1 MSANID
7 RSQLHETRHHGI
19 DAPHAGRSWPRE
31 VAPEE
36 QPHPSQVVTIGK
48 VADFLELDLRRL
60 FVWLKSGLVLIIIAM
75 VLGGILAAAYG
86 MLATRRYTVTVEV
99 LIDPANLQVVNNDL
113 YSQPGQIDGQ
123 LLTVVNRMR
132 IMTSG
137 NVLSRVVETMKLAD
151 DPEFYEPPKPGL
163 LSGLTGGAPTTEP
176 NPQLAAVKALQKKV
190 SVSADDRSFIAALS
204 VSSVSSDKA
213 IAISRAIVEAFQ
225 EELARADADGARR
238 AASALDERLD
248 QLKRDVLAADEKVEA
263 YRRANNLTTGE
274 DGQLVSSLSLT
285 QLNTQLA
292 AARTRVIDAQVSYNA
307 LMKVGTDA
315 VGNQLAVPSGL
326 ALLLDRASALR
337 QQVEALRM
345 VYGDRHP
352 SIVRMQAELTA
363 MGDQVRNE
371 LTRATNAAK
380 SELDKANSALNTL
393 RGQMTELEGS
403 AFNDNHSQV
412 ELRELQRDATSK
424 AAIYESFLSR
434 ARQITEREQINTTNV
449 RVISEALPPSGRSWP
464 PSTTVLFVLGLIGG
478 LIVGTGLAVIRGI
491 IIDMRQPPR
500 SLLAY

>member
-1 MSANID
+1 MSASMD
-7 RSQLHETRHHGI
+7 RNEQPSARYREAAIRHVDRHF
-19 DAPHAGRSWPRE
+19 PRE
-31 VAPEE
+31 VSRPNDP
-36 QPHPSQVVTIGK
+36 QPAQIVTLEK

-60 FVWLKSGLVLIIIAM
+60 LVWLKDGLKLIVVFMIF
-75 VLGGILAAAYG
+75 GGVLAATYG
-86 MLATRRYTVTVEV
+86 MMATRRYTVTVDV
-99 LIDPANLQVVNNDL
+99 LIDPANLQVVTNDL

-137 NVLSRVVETMKLAD
+137 NVLARVVETMKLAD
-151 DPEFYEPPKPGL
+151 DQEFYEPPKPGL
-163 LSGLTGGAPTTEP
+163 LSGLTGKQAEAPDA
-176 NPQLAAVKALQKKV
+176 QLVAIKSLQKKV
-190 SVSADDRSFIAALS
+190 SVTADDRSFVAHLS
-204 VSSVSSDKA
+204 VSSEVPDKA
-213 IAISRAIVEAFQ
+213 IAISKAIVQAFQ

-238 AASALDERLD
+238 AAAALDERLG

-263 YRRANNLTTGE
+263 YRRANNLTAGE

-363 MGDQVRNE
+363 MGDQVRSE

-380 SELDKANSALNTL
+380 SELDKANSALTTL
-393 RGQMTELEGS
+393 RTQMTELEGS
-403 AFNDNHSQV
+403 AFNDNQSQV
-412 ELRELQRDATSK
+412 QLRELQRDATSK

-434 ARQITEREQINTTNV
+434 TRQITEREQINTTNV

-464 PSTTVLFVLGLIGG
+464 PSTTVLFVLGMMAG
-478 LIVGTGLAVIRGI
+478 LVIGTGLAIARGI
-491 IIDMRQPPR
+491 FLDLRQPSR
-500 SLLAY
+500 SLLSY

>member
-1 MSANID
+1 MSASID
-7 RSQLHETRHHGI
+7 RSELSSARYREAAARYA
-19 DAPHAGRSWPRE
+19 DRNFPRE
-31 VAPEE
+31 VSPPSES
-36 QPHPSQVVTIGK
+36 QPAQVVTLEK

-60 FVWLKSGLVLIIIAM
+60 FVWLKDGLKLIIFFMI
-75 VLGGILAAAYG
+75 VGGVVAAAYG
-86 MLATRRYTVTVEV
+86 MMATRRYTVTVDV
-99 LIDPANLQVVNNDL
+99 LIDPANLQVVTNDL

-137 NVLSRVVETMKLAD
+137 NVLARVVETMKLAD

-163 LSGLTGGAPTTEP
+163 LSGLMGGTPASTPD
-176 NPQLAAVKALQKKV
+176 PQLAAIKTLQKKV
-190 SVSADDRSFIAALS
+190 SVSADDRSFVAHLA
-204 VSSVSSDKA
+204 VSSEVPDKA
-213 IAISRAIVEAFQ
+213 IAISKAIVQAFQ

-238 AASALDERLD
+238 AAAALDERLD
-248 QLKRDVLAADEKVEA
+248 QLKRDVQAADEKVEA

-380 SELDKANSALNTL
+380 SELDKANSALSTL
-393 RGQMTELEGS
+393 RTQMTELEGS
-403 AFNDNHSQV
+403 AFNDNQSQV

-434 ARQITEREQINTTNV
+434 TRQITEREQINTTNV

-478 LIVGTGLAVIRGI
+478 MIVGTGLAIARGI
-491 IIDMRQPPR
+491 FIDLRRPPR
-500 SLLAY
+500 SLLNY

>member
-7 RSQLHETRHHGI
+7 RSQLHETRHTGI

-36 QPHPSQVVTIGK
+36 QPHPTQVVTIGK

-60 FVWLKSGLVLIIIAM
+60 FVWLKSGLMLTIIAM

-86 MLATRRYTVTVEV
+86 MFATRRYTVTVEV

-163 LSGLTGGAPTTEP
+163 FSGLTGGAPTAAP
-176 NPQLAAVKALQKKV
+176 DPQLAAVKALQKKV

-204 VSSVSSDKA
+204 VSSVSADKA

-403 AFNDNHSQV
+403 AFNDNQSQV

-478 LIVGTGLAVIRGI
+478 MIVGTGLAVIRGI
-491 IIDMRQPPR
+491 VIDMRQPPR

>member
-7 RSQLHETRHHGI
+7 RSQPHETRHAGI

-36 QPHPSQVVTIGK
+36 QPHPTQVVTIGK

-75 VLGGILAAAYG
+75 VLGGVLAAAYG

-99 LIDPANLQVVNNDL
+99 LIDPTNLQVVNNDL

-163 LSGLTGGAPTTEP
+163 LSGLTGGAPMAAP
-176 NPQLAAVKALQKKV
+176 DPQLAAVKALQKKV

-204 VSSVSSDKA
+204 VSSMSADKA

-225 EELARADADGARR
+225 DELAKADADGARR

-403 AFNDNHSQV
+403 AFNDNQSQV

-491 IIDMRQPPR
+491 VIDMRQPPR

>member
-7 RSQLHETRHHGI
+7 RTELSSNRYREAAARHA
-19 DAPHAGRSWPRE
+19 DRNFPRE
-31 VAPEE
+31 VPIDPPPA
-36 QPHPSQVVTIGK
+36 QVVTLEK

-60 FVWLKSGLVLIIIAM
+60 FVWLKDGLKLIILFM
-75 VLGGILAAAYG
+75 VVGGLLAAAYG
-86 MLATRRYTVTVEV
+86 MLATRRYTVTVDV
-99 LIDPANLQVVNNDL
+99 LIDPANLQVVTNDL

-137 NVLSRVVETMKLAD
+137 NVLARVVDTLKLAE
-151 DPEFYEPPKPGL
+151 DPEFYKAPEPGF
-163 LSGLTGGAPTTEP
+163 LSGFSGKPAETPD
-176 NPQLAAVKALQKKV
+176 PQLSAIKALQKKV

-204 VSSVSSDKA
+204 VSSESADKA
-213 IAISRAIVEAFQ
+213 ITISKAIVEAFQ

-238 AASALDERLD
+238 AAAALDERLE
-248 QLKRDVLAADEKVEA
+248 QLKRDVQAADEKVEA
-263 YRRANNLTTGE
+263 YRRASNLTTGE

-315 VGNQLAVPSGL
+315 VGNQLAVPTGL

-363 MGDQVRNE
+363 MGDQVRSE

-380 SELDKANSALNTL
+380 SELDKANSALTTL
-393 RGQMTELEGS
+393 RTQMTELEGS
-403 AFNDNHSQV
+403 AFNDNQSQV

-434 ARQITEREQINTTNV
+434 TRQITEREQINTTNV

-464 PSTTVLFVLGLIGG
+464 PSTAILFILGLIGG
-478 LIVGTGLAVIRGI
+478 AIVGTGIAVARGM
-491 IIDMRQPPR
+491 IIDLRQPPR